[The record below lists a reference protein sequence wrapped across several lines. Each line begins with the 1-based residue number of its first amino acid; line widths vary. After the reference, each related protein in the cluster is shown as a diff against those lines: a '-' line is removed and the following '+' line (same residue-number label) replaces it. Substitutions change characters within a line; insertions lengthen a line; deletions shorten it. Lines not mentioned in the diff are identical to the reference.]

1 MFTFKQFT
9 VHQDR
14 CAMKVGTDGVLLG
27 AWAPLDHH
35 PFSILDIGTGT
46 GLIAL
51 MLAQR
56 SDAEQVDA
64 LEIDPDAFEQAA
76 DNFEA
81 SPWADRL
88 FCFHAGLDEFV
99 DEPEDTYDLI
109 LSNPPFH
116 EEQTL
121 SPDEARSQA
130 RFSGSLP
137 LEELF
142 EAATLLLSDDGV
154 LAIIIPYKSEPL
166 AAELAAASG
175 LYPFRITRVK
185 GTPDAA
191 VKRSLMAFSRQQSQ
205 CEESDLTLELA
216 RHQYTDAFRDLVRD
230 FYLKL

>member
-1 MFTFKQFT
+1 
-9 VHQDR
+9 
-14 CAMKVGTDGVLLG
+14 MKVGTDGVLLG
-27 AWAPLDHH
+27 AWAPIDHH

-56 SDAEQVDA
+56 SDAEQIDA
-64 LEIDPDAFEQAA
+64 LEIDADAFEQAA
-76 DNFEA
+76 ENFEA
-81 SPWADRL
+81 SPWPDRL

-109 LSNPPFH
+109 VSNPPFH
-116 EEQTL
+116 EEQVL
-121 SPDEARSQA
+121 SSDEARSQA

-142 EAATLLLSDDGV
+142 EAATLLLSDTGV
-154 LAIIIPYKSEPL
+154 LAIIIPCKSEAF
-166 AAELAAASG
+166 AAKLAAASG

-191 VKRSLMAFSRQQSQ
+191 AKRSLMAFSRHQSE
-205 CEESDLTLELA
+205 CEKGELTLELA